1 MKTHRALPLL
11 VLFLQ
16 ALALAQDNPLTPL
29 RQDPK
34 VERIGLGDVVFK
46 QTRESVWTAVAEAM
60 TSYNWRPQ
68 TMDSA
73 SGVVF
78 FRDDGKWG
86 SAWGSNNALVARF
99 TTKKVGRMST
109 WQSLVLET
117 NLIVKTLEPQHVEV
131 RISVKFA
138 GCNGWQA
145 AFNRYR
151 SCKWEPLE
159 TNGNLEQELFE
170 RISSKLTELSQSEL
184 YPATKP
190 DDKVISVA
198 RDQVLL
204 FEKIAAAF
212 QLNAPSDR
220 ITAQL
225 VDAKA
230 SLQTFTDSQ
239 ESLVL
244 PHFATALNKAAQ
256 QFATAL
262 SAKLD
267 DRAPALKGAMDSFA
281 EGKKCFSNYQKFVQ
295 EVDPHIASQSP
306 SETPTVPINTA
317 APISVQRSSALA
329 QGQESQQVTSRQNV
343 IPDANILARIGI
355 QAIEWSEGGQ
365 GGVQITK
372 VTTGS
377 TAESS
382 GLHPR
387 DVIQSLDGKPVRT
400 PLELA
405 TELAKHSPGSQ
416 VKVKSMFR
424 STAMGWVSR
433 ETIVTLQQ

>member
-1 MKTHRALPLL
+1 MKAHRALPLL

-16 ALALAQDNPLTPL
+16 ALVLAQDNPLTPL

-34 VERIGLGDVVFK
+34 VEKIGLGYVVFK

-73 SGVVF
+73 AGVVF
-78 FRDDGKWG
+78 FRDDGKCG

-99 TTKKVGRMST
+99 TTKRVSRMST
-109 WQSLVLET
+109 WQSLVLEA
-117 NLIVKTLEPQHVEV
+117 NLIVKTLEPQRSQV
-131 RISVKFA
+131 RISVKFE

-145 AFNRYR
+145 AFNRYQ

-159 TNGNLEQELFE
+159 TNGKLEEELLE

-184 YPATKP
+184 YPAAKP
-190 DDKVISVA
+190 DDKVISAA

-220 ITAQL
+220 IMAQL

-230 SLQTFTDSQ
+230 SLQTFTDLQ

-256 QFATAL
+256 QFA
-262 SAKLD
+262 
-267 DRAPALKGAMDSFA
+267 
-281 EGKKCFSNYQKFVQ
+281 
-295 EVDPHIASQSP
+295 
-306 SETPTVPINTA
+306 
-317 APISVQRSSALA
+317 
-329 QGQESQQVTSRQNV
+329 
-343 IPDANILARIGI
+343 
-355 QAIEWSEGGQ
+355 
-365 GGVQITK
+365 
-372 VTTGS
+372 
-377 TAESS
+377 
-382 GLHPR
+382 
-387 DVIQSLDGKPVRT
+387 
-400 PLELA
+400 
-405 TELAKHSPGSQ
+405 
-416 VKVKSMFR
+416 
-424 STAMGWVSR
+424 
-433 ETIVTLQQ
+433 